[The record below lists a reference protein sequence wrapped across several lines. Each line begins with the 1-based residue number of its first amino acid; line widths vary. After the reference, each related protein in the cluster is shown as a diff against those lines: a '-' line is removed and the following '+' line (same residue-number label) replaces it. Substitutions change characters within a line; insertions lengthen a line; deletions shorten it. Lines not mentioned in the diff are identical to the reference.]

1 MSYHHRHQ
9 APTTGAPT
17 SPSATSMGVVTSS
30 SSSEYDCHPDK
41 GGLMESSTTVD
52 SGFLSSGICTT
63 ESDLSVTSACDLG
76 AAAHFPASTTS
87 SSNMPTSPSSSSVN
101 FSSSFSSSSNKSNM
115 MMSKSYCRL
124 DSGVDVSDNLSQLNL
139 SESQDAIVM
148 KSSMMSSGILSE
160 KDEQEHTSGH
170 HHHSMGISGSSS
182 NISGN
187 PFKSLGEY
195 PPWEYFFTPDE
206 DGDTQLH
213 VAVMQ
218 GYTEGVCFLISMVP
232 HPSVLDFQND
242 LCQTALH
249 VAVLAAQPKL
259 ARRLVAA
266 GARVDMRDRNGNTPL
281 HLACMQGD
289 QESLHALTTALAVV
303 ETTELQLKYP
313 SFAQALP
320 QQLDLLNYDGQAPIH
335 LAAIGGHCDVIR
347 ALHWLGTD
355 LNAKDGKGGRTA
367 LHYGVE
373 RGHLQAITC
382 LVAECGVSTE
392 TETYGGLTAYQ
403 MASESAC
410 SNSTEMVQEL
420 SRLGAIPLTVPM
432 DEDEEDDEDISEN
445 EGDEPC

>member
-1 MSYHHRHQ
+1 MSYHHHRQ
-9 APTTGAPT
+9 APSTGAAT

-76 AAAHFPASTTS
+76 AAVHFPVSTT

-101 FSSSFSSSSNKSNM
+101 FSSSLSSSSNKSNM
-115 MMSKSYCRL
+115 MSKSYNRL

-139 SESQDAIVM
+139 SESQDPMNVM

-160 KDEQEHTSGH
+160 KDEQEHVSGH
-170 HHHSMGISGSSS
+170 HSGSSS

-249 VAVLAAQPKL
+249 VAVLAGQPKL

-281 HLACMQGD
+281 HLACTQGD
-289 QESLHALTTALAVV
+289 MESLQALTTALAVL

-367 LHYGVE
+367 LHYSVE

-382 LVAECGVSTE
+382 LVAECGAKTE
-392 TETYGGLTAYQ
+392 METYGGLTAYQ

-410 SNSTEMVQEL
+410 SNSKEMITEL

-432 DEDEEDDEDISEN
+432 DEDEEDDEDISAD

>member
-1 MSYHHRHQ
+1 MNYYRHP
-9 APTTGAPT
+9 APTTTAPPPT
-17 SPSATSMGVVTSS
+17 TASGMGITTMSSGSS
-30 SSSEYDCHPDK
+30 SDYDCQNPDK
-41 GGLMESSTTVD
+41 LMMESSTTVD

-76 AAAHFPASTTS
+76 ASAGHHHHQHQFPHHHHHSST
-87 SSNMPTSPSSSSVN
+87 MPTSPSSSSVAN
-101 FSSSFSSSSNKSNM
+101 FSSSGSVGSNKSSSNI

-160 KDEQEHTSGH
+160 RDEDNQLMMTSASSGGG
-170 HHHSMGISGSSS
+170 MGVSGSSA
-182 NISGN
+182 NISQ
-187 PFKSLGEY
+187 PSTMMMFKSLEEY

-218 GYTEGVCFLISMVP
+218 GYTEAVCSLISLVP

-249 VAVLAAQPKL
+249 VAVLASQPSL

-289 QESLHALTTALAVV
+289 MESLKALTTALAVV
-303 ETTELQLKYP
+303 ETTQIQLKYP

-320 QQLDLLNYDGQAPIH
+320 QQLDLLNYDGKIISFLFLFFIH
-335 LAAIGGHCDVIR
+335 
-347 ALHWLGTD
+347 
-355 LNAKDGKGGRTA
+355 
-367 LHYGVE
+367 
-373 RGHLQAITC
+373 
-382 LVAECGVSTE
+382 
-392 TETYGGLTAYQ
+392 
-403 MASESAC
+403 
-410 SNSTEMVQEL
+410 
-420 SRLGAIPLTVPM
+420 
-432 DEDEEDDEDISEN
+432 
-445 EGDEPC
+445 

>member
-1 MSYHHRHQ
+1 MNYYRHP
-9 APTTGAPT
+9 APTTTAPPT
-17 SPSATSMGVVTSS
+17 TASGMGIATMSSGSS
-30 SSSEYDCHPDK
+30 SDYDCHHPDK
-41 GGLMESSTTVD
+41 SMMESSTTVD

-76 AAAHFPASTTS
+76 ASAGRQDHHSSSHFPHHHSST
-87 SSNMPTSPSSSSVN
+87 MPTSPSSSSVAN
-101 FSSSFSSSSNKSNM
+101 FSSSVGSNKSGNI
-115 MMSKSYCRL
+115 MSKSYCRL

-160 KDEQEHTSGH
+160 RDEDNQLMMTSG
-170 HHHSMGISGSSS
+170 SSGVGGGSGMGVSGSSS
-182 NISGN
+182 HQPSTMMM
-187 PFKSLGEY
+187 FKSLEEY

-218 GYTEGVCFLISMVP
+218 GYTEAVCSLISLVP

-249 VAVLAAQPKL
+249 VAVLASQPSL

-289 QESLHALTTALAVV
+289 MDSLKALTNALAVV
-303 ETTELQLKYP
+303 ETTQIQLKYP

-320 QQLDLLNYDGQAPIH
+320 QQLDLLNYDGKIKLICFLFFIH
-335 LAAIGGHCDVIR
+335 KKIDR
-347 ALHWLGTD
+347 
-355 LNAKDGKGGRTA
+355 
-367 LHYGVE
+367 
-373 RGHLQAITC
+373 
-382 LVAECGVSTE
+382 
-392 TETYGGLTAYQ
+392 
-403 MASESAC
+403 
-410 SNSTEMVQEL
+410 
-420 SRLGAIPLTVPM
+420 
-432 DEDEEDDEDISEN
+432 DDK
-445 EGDEPC
+445 